1 MTGTLQRSNK
11 RSVAG
16 SAAERPYLSEERC
29 TPADVAEVRLLEGTE
44 HIIIGT
50 DGRGRGIAA
59 QQLSQ
64 RLKTLITLQ
73 MRQDSEL
80 IGLEEVSVT
89 DRNEVA
95 IEHMQNELLERSG
108 IRQIASF
115 GCHSRQACGTVR
127 RVAGVERQL
136 VMSVF
141 GVFKKEKRFAV
152 TRCFETERRVR
163 TDTQSAASISVCG

>member
-115 GCHSRQACGTVR
+115 GCHSRRLAAPSAASR
-127 RVAGVERQL
+127 ASRRQL